1 MKNSSWISVVLVFVF
16 TSAAAAG
23 GLALKDEAGPGDK
36 LNGWGK
42 LGKAVSG
49 SESFYDFSFYYKD
62 ERGRKKP
69 AKAFVQISPAATVY
83 YDRVMRIQDLKKGT
97 RIRLF
102 ARAVEQEVRG
112 GPPGGGG
119 GPAGQQGR
127 SGTDRQIQ
135 NAQIVILG
143 EAVEVNEGYEHPKDK
158 KLKWIDATV
167 ESSTSGLAVSYQGN
181 TYRVT
186 IDRKAPI
193 INRTKVEH
201 KLLKK
206 ARYIHVVGTSSE
218 TRPKTKSRSAASK
231 SSFKSER
238 VIILDARASRAFPL
252 LFD

>member
-1 MKNSSWISVVLVFVF
+1 M
-16 TSAAAAG
+16 
-23 GLALKDEAGPGDK
+23 
-36 LNGWGK
+36 
-42 LGKAVSG
+42 
-49 SESFYDFSFYYKD
+49 
-62 ERGRKKP
+62 
-69 AKAFVQISPAATVY
+69 
-83 YDRVMRIQDLKKGT
+83 
-97 RIRLF
+97 
-102 ARAVEQEVRG
+102 
-112 GPPGGGG
+112 
-119 GPAGQQGR
+119 GQQGR

-186 IDRKAPI
+186 IDRRAPI

-218 TRPKTKSRSAASK
+218 TRPKTKSRSAAAK
-231 SSFKSER
+231 SSFKSKR
-238 VIILDARASRAFPL
+238 VIILDARAAKAFPL
-252 LFD
+252 LSDYESGALPSLDFSWSSLLTSGSPWVTMRPGQIERGPVRVATSGTGELLW